1 MNKCCV
7 CGKMTEDLFIAQGGY
22 GSYSFSCCLDCL
34 SKHLEPYE
42 MLTYHGGFAKVALKR
57 YPHNMQE
64 KYIKNVRANLEF
76 YHKTDE
82 EFLEDCRRNIEM
94 FKE

>member
-1 MNKCCV
+1 MSKCCV
-7 CGKMTEDLFIAQGGY
+7 CGKMTKDLFLAQGSY

-64 KYIKNVRANLEF
+64 KYIKNIRANLEF
-76 YHKTDE
+76 YNKTNE

>member
-7 CGKMTEDLFIAQGGY
+7 CGKMMEDLFIAQGGY

-57 YPHNMQE
+57 YPYNMQE
-64 KYIKNVRANLEF
+64 KYIKNIRENLKF
-76 YHKTDE
+76 YNKTDE
-82 EFLEDCRRNIEM
+82 EFLEDCRRNIKM